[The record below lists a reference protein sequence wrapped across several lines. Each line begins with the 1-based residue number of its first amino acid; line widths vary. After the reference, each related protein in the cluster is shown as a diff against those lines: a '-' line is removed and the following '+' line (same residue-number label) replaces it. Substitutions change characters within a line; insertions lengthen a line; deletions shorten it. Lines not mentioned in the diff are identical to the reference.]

1 MPWERLAEARVRP
14 MVGLRVYKGGL
25 AVILRILLACAFLPG
40 LTAMADSA
48 AAQEA
53 APPKHVTRKA
63 KPHRPPEGE
72 VYRHVYAEAWYGS
85 QKAVAPVRQVD
96 GRDEVQL
103 PTGEWIACEFSCEIT
118 MRKMPLGYWQDQG
131 AGYNRT
137 GPTGEWRPDHWTD
150 GWGYR
155 HGYLF

>member
-1 MPWERLAEARVRP
+1 M
-14 MVGLRVYKGGL
+14 
-25 AVILRILLACAFLPG
+25 ILRILAISALLPG
-40 LTAMADSA
+40 LAAMADSA

-53 APPKHVTRKA
+53 AAPPSGVTRKA
-63 KPHRPPEGE
+63 PHYRQGRPAEGE
-72 VYRHVYAEAWYGS
+72 VYRHVYAEAWYGD
-85 QKAVAPVRQVD
+85 QKVIAPVRHV
-96 GRDEVQL
+96 GCCDEVQI

-137 GPTGEWRPDHWTD
+137 GPAGEWRPDHWTD
-150 GWGYR
+150 GWGYH